1 MAERFGTFKDFL
13 KRHDS
18 KIDRKRR
25 PEIEAVM
32 KAHYD
37 KYGSSDEEEDSREII
52 EEIKESHPSPVES
65 SIDEE

>member
-1 MAERFGTFKDFL
+1 M

-37 KYGSSDEEEDSREII
+37 KYGSSDEEEEKEGLNKDKSINI
-52 EEIKESHPSPVES
+52 SLVQEEH
-65 SIDEE
+65 

>member
-37 KYGSSDEEEDSREII
+37 KYGSSDEEEEKEGLNKDKSINI
-52 EEIKESHPSPVES
+52 SLVQEEH
-65 SIDEE
+65 

>member
-37 KYGSSDEEEDSREII
+37 KYGSSDEEE
-52 EEIKESHPSPVES
+52 EE
-65 SIDEE
+65 

>member
-13 KRHDS
+13 TRNDD

-25 PEIEAVM
+25 PELDAVI

-37 KYGSSDEEEDSREII
+37 KYGSSDEDS
-52 EEIKESHPSPVES
+52 
-65 SIDEE
+65 DD